1 MAWVSHVG
9 DCQAIWA
16 RPVCD
21 FASIEASYVESPRG
35 TDGSIRGCFLR
46 SKLIGRSLLDTTAT
60 SHCFYPPVNRR
71 TANSTC
77 PGAPHRLPVP
87 PVGPLPPLARGPF
100 FFSFGPL
107 PPAPPV

>member
-9 DCQAIWA
+9 DCLAIWA

-77 PGAPHRLPVP
+77 PGAPHRLAASLRSRHPHAL
-87 PVGPLPPLARGPF
+87 GPH
-100 FFSFGPL
+100 FSFYWTAT
-107 PPAPPV
+107 PADHA